1 MPYGIKGKTKQWEE
15 NTKAGQETDAQMESC
30 VMRLMND
37 KNFLPQK
44 GEDKKTAA
52 IRVCKASM
60 MRSREM
66 RKNLAQK

>member
-1 MPYGIKGKTKQWEE
+1 MPYGIKDTTKQWEE
-15 NTKAGQETDAQMESC
+15 STKAGQEIDAQIESC
-30 VMRLMND
+30 VKRVMDD
-37 KNFLPQK
+37 KNFQPQK